1 MLLLLFSRNW
11 IETGKRF
18 ALPLPSYLLH
28 MHKLLC
34 TQAALAVQRSAL
46 HSTKSKITLG
56 RPTVSLLLLCV
67 CQLRVWMDFFCSVAG
82 RYTHAGEMAIYI
94 CPYYNIDAILFI
106 WCNKLQAHKYE
117 IGLAREKRR
126 NSESE
131 CRENGKIGSWSVF
144 GSQMCVDTMCSAHC
158 WHFDG
163 KMAIEC
169 SEELQCSWFKDSCFS
184 GFFFGRFDTIS
195 QHRKTMTF
203 FELPNLEWFCIAQP
217 LQIRLIV
224 YCLLVA
230 MYQIP
235 SIANKNRAQTVWL
248 HGLYKS

>member
-1 MLLLLFSRNW
+1 MHPGSVSSAAERIAFDEIENYSRPADRFSLAFMRLPIACLNGLFLFGR
-11 IETGKRF
+11 
-18 ALPLPSYLLH
+18 
-28 MHKLLC
+28 
-34 TQAALAVQRSAL
+34 RSL
-46 HSTKSKITLG
+46 
-56 RPTVSLLLLCV
+56 
-67 CQLRVWMDFFCSVAG
+67 
-82 RYTHAGEMAIYI
+82 YTRGWNGDIYI

-184 GFFFGRFDTIS
+184 WFFSAASTRYHNIEKQWPFSSYRTSNGSVLHNHFKSDSLFTVYLWQCTRYHLLPIRIVRKLFDYMDCTS
-195 QHRKTMTF
+195 PKYPF
-203 FELPNLEWFCIAQP
+203 NPKE
-217 LQIRLIV
+217 
-224 YCLLVA
+224 
-230 MYQIP
+230 
-235 SIANKNRAQTVWL
+235 
-248 HGLYKS
+248 

>member
-1 MLLLLFSRNW
+1 MHPGSVSSAAERIAFDEIENYSRPADRFSLAFMRLPIACLNGLFLFGR
-11 IETGKRF
+11 
-18 ALPLPSYLLH
+18 
-28 MHKLLC
+28 
-34 TQAALAVQRSAL
+34 RSL
-46 HSTKSKITLG
+46 
-56 RPTVSLLLLCV
+56 
-67 CQLRVWMDFFCSVAG
+67 
-82 RYTHAGEMAIYI
+82 YTRGWNGDIYI

-184 GFFFGRFDTIS
+184 GFFRPLRHDITTSKNNDLFRATEPRMVLYCTTTSNQTHCLLFTCGNVPDTI
-195 QHRKTMTF
+195 
-203 FELPNLEWFCIAQP
+203 
-217 LQIRLIV
+217 
-224 YCLLVA
+224 YC
-230 MYQIP
+230 Q
-235 SIANKNRAQTVWL
+235 
-248 HGLYKS
+248 